1 MALFCALRQK
11 TIRDSLLMHEQ
22 LIEELNQKLTEG
34 DIELPLLP
42 EIAQKVI
49 LMASNENIN
58 ATQLSDIIHRD
69 QALAGNILR
78 ITNSASYAG
87 NVKIVSLQQ
96 AIARLGINLLREIA
110 LAASVQDSVFNVPG
124 QEKIVQHLWQHSLAT
139 SAFAK
144 EIARHRRRNVES
156 AYLCGLLH
164 NIGKPI
170 ALRTLQDTLKNSVE
184 KLSFEEILEI
194 LKHTHRSI
202 GLRMATEWDL
212 PEQVA
217 ESIKYCEDFENCE
230 NFEDDVFTVA
240 LAHMCSD
247 ELLLP
252 ENITVEEICNHEVI
266 DALNLYPEDIEEII
280 DKKEKVKELIQSMS

>member
-1 MALFCALRQK
+1 
-11 TIRDSLLMHEQ
+11 MHDL
-22 LIEELNQKLTEG
+22 LIEELNKRLTEE

-58 ATQLSDIIHRD
+58 ATQLSDIIHKD

-78 ITNSASYAG
+78 ITNSANYAG

-110 LAASVQDSVFNVPG
+110 LAASVQNSVFNVPG
-124 QEKIVQHLWQHSLAT
+124 QEKIIKHLWQHSLAT

-170 ALRTLQDTLKNSVE
+170 ALRTLQDSLKKSPE
-184 KLSFEEILEI
+184 KLSFKAVLEI
-194 LKHTHRSI
+194 LKETHQSTGI
-202 GLRMATEWDL
+202 RMATEWDL

-217 ESIKYCEDFENCE
+217 ETIKFSDNFENCE
-230 NFEDDVFTVA
+230 NFEDEVCTVT
-240 LAHMCSD
+240 LAHMCAD
-247 ELLLP
+247 ELLIP
-252 ENITVEEICNHEVI
+252 ASTSVEEICNHQVI
-266 DALNLYPEDIEEII
+266 DSLNLYPEEIEAII
-280 DKKEKVKELIQSMS
+280 EKKEKIKELIQSMS